1 MGFSPFGMPRGKM
14 PPKKSARV
22 AEHILASIKAGEYG
36 KDDKLP
42 SERKIAEALNVS
54 RIPVREA
61 LSALQL
67 AGVVESVPGD
77 GTYVRRA
84 EHLPSMRSMTLLVL
98 EKGESPFMA
107 LRARKPL
114 ELGIVDLLVDRSE
127 EIDLDEISSVL
138 ESMALAVESADLPAY
153 FRANQAFHLGLAKAT
168 GNSILEDFME
178 YLLGIMDQPLWLEA
192 VQKHFTAISHVKE
205 YAARHKRIF
214 EAILARD
221 RDAAL
226 QEVRDHFD
234 RTAEEVKAY
243 L

>member
-1 MGFSPFGMPRGKM
+1 MTR
-14 PPKKSARV
+14 KKSARV
-22 AEHILASIKAGEYG
+22 AEYILASIKAGEYG
-36 KDDKLP
+36 NDDKLP
-42 SERKIAEALNVS
+42 SERKIAEAMGVS

-61 LSALQL
+61 ISALQL

-98 EKGESPFMA
+98 EKGESPFEA

-114 ELGIVDLLVDRSE
+114 ELGIVDLLVDRPKDDSLSE
-127 EIDLDEISSVL
+127 IRTVLENMAAAVDTADLD
-138 ESMALAVESADLPAY
+138 AY
-153 FRANQAFHLGLAKAT
+153 FRANQEFHLGLAKAT
-168 GNSILEDFME
+168 GNSILEDFMR
-178 YLLGIMDQPLWLEA
+178 YLLSIMDQPLWMEA
-192 VQKHFTAISHVKE
+192 VQKHFTALNHVKE

-214 EAILARD
+214 EAIIARD
-221 RDAAL
+221 RDTAL